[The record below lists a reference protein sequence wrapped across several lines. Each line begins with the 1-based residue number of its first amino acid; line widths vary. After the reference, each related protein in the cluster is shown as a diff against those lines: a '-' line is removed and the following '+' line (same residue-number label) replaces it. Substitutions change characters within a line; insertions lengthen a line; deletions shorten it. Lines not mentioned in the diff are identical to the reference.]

1 MKGIDIDT
9 WTIHDEETSNE
20 RKNQLKQNNNT
31 KERKRA
37 YSFCYKKI
45 EMYNKIRFF
54 LKDVGGPEKGRCL

>member
-1 MKGIDIDT
+1 MK
-9 WTIHDEETSNE
+9 ERKKE

-54 LKDVGGPEKGRCL
+54 LKNVGGPEKGRCL

>member
-1 MKGIDIDT
+1 MWKLVIMK
-9 WTIHDEETSNE
+9 ERKKE

-54 LKDVGGPEKGRCL
+54 LKNVGGPEKGRCL